1 VIRSIA
7 IGGRIWTAIMLS
19 VGLGAC
25 APLVE
30 MEKPSP
36 EGPRISHLR
45 FAPPETVAGCPVNAK
60 FRLETTTEEIV
71 SAKEAWV
78 RRHGRSSEYRSAM
91 LPVDFD
97 ALRDKHA
104 GEIEARFIP
113 RESGTFY
120 YYVQVG
126 DRSGRMSNVLRA
138 TLAVDPSWA
147 EPASPCP
154 EGARND

>member
-1 VIRSIA
+1 VIRSI
-7 IGGRIWTAIMLS
+7 GVCGRVWTAIVLS

-45 FAPPETVAGCPVNAK
+45 FTPTETLAGCPVSAN

-71 SAKEAWV
+71 SAKEGWV
-78 RRHGRSSEYRSAM
+78 RRHGRSAEYRYAM
-91 LPVDFD
+91 LPVDFN
-97 ALRDKHA
+97 ALRDKRA
-104 GEIEARFIP
+104 GEIEARFVP
-113 RESGTFY
+113 RDSGTFY

-138 TLAVDPSWA
+138 TLAVDPSWTD
-147 EPASPCP
+147 PAPPCP
-154 EGARND
+154 STRP